1 MPPDKPIKLKKNPDG
16 SQQYVRGKD
25 TIERLDNITKA
36 IRATSSR
43 GQKHNRELTL
53 LWNAGFD
60 ELDPETK
67 AIVRKRKGNEQR
79 RALAEGRRYP
89 TIGASY
95 KKGGAVT
102 RGKKK

>member
-25 TIERLDNITKA
+25 FSERSENIRKA
-36 IRATSSR
+36 IKASSAK
-43 GQKHNRELTL
+43 GQKQNRTLTL
-53 LWNAGFD
+53 LGKAHFD

-89 TIGASY
+89 AIGASY